1 MHPLLIQDMS
11 ARTALPATHGPA
23 FRRGPFARLLAGVWM
38 VVHLLI
44 VAAVPVADAHMGH
57 TDEIVAHWEDAEQSD
72 CPASHPA
79 GDCQLCQVLVSA
91 RALPAQSAT
100 PVLLAAEGS
109 RLPAGYERVALAASF
124 LAGHSSRA
132 PPLLG

>member
-1 MHPLLIQDMS
+1 MS
-11 ARTALPATHGPA
+11 TRAAQFSTRGPA
-23 FRRGPFARLLAGVWM
+23 LQRGTLARLFAGLWM

-44 VAAVPVADAHMGH
+44 VAAVPIADAHMGH
-57 TDEIVAHWEDAEQSD
+57 TDEVVAHWEDAEQSD
-72 CPASHPA
+72 CPASHPV

-100 PVLLAAEGS
+100 PMFMEAEGS
-109 RLPAGYERVALAASF
+109 RLPIGHERAVFAATF

-132 PPLLG
+132 PPLG